1 LTVARKGT
9 SLLATIVGI
18 GWAAEAH
25 AQRIP
30 EIAIALAVSPL
41 ILFVLSVVLAVVAKS
56 LKLGLKSVLLCV
68 FWVAWFIL
76 ASKFIESDAIIW
88 APIIGLGIHLFVLV
102 IFIGWRLVSRVW
114 TPRRDA

>member
-1 LTVARKGT
+1 MVRRST
-9 SLLATIVGI
+9 SLLTIIVGI

-30 EIAIALAVSPL
+30 DFVIALAVSPL
-41 ILFVLSVVLAVVAKS
+41 ILFVFSIVLAVVAKS
-56 LKLGLKSVLLCV
+56 WKLGFASVLVGV

-76 ASKFIESDAIIW
+76 ASIFIESDPIIW

-102 IFIGWRLVSRVW
+102 VFTGWRLVSRVW
-114 TPRRDA
+114 TPRRDD